1 MDFSSMVAT
10 AHAGDGRGNGQVGE
24 AEGEDSVVSAL
35 EDDDGMPDLIPAN
48 QRSQDLGVG
57 PQTDNASR
65 GTTDSND

>member
-10 AHAGDGRGNGQVGE
+10 AHAGDGRGNGRAGE

-57 PQTDNASR
+57 PQTDNASM